1 MTSTINILNSVYRF
15 LKFDEEG
22 VGFLILAFGLQNL
35 LAMMSAI
42 CNIPVLR
49 PTNAF
54 RSGNYHSRNC
64 TMFIASYFY
73 YLICHTALTKMDDLL
88 NEMKSDLSK
97 LPFQL
102 AKIDSVTNQL
112 QMTEVSILS
121 RMASHFSVEHK
132 QKQSQSAA
140 VVSID
145 PEVMGEASS
154 FTSAN

>member
-1 MTSTINILNSVYRF
+1 
-15 LKFDEEG
+15 
-22 VGFLILAFGLQNL
+22 
-35 LAMMSAI
+35 
-42 CNIPVLR
+42 
-49 PTNAF
+49 
-54 RSGNYHSRNC
+54 
-64 TMFIASYFY
+64 MFIASYFY

-154 FTSAN
+154 FTSAT